1 MTGNNF
7 ESDLGHIF
15 DLAEKYDF
23 VKEKIDYIFQFF
35 ALAYDLS
42 LREFEF
48 LIESLYF
55 ERDEISKNKKT
66 TALFKLGEVKE
77 VLLSLSDKDI

>member
-55 ERDEISKNKKT
+55 ERDEISKNKKQQPY
-66 TALFKLGEVKE
+66 
-77 VLLSLSDKDI
+77 LSLVKLKKSFYLCLIRDM